1 MAVKKNKPFEEQL
14 KRLEEIVETLDAGD
28 SPIEDLLKHF
38 EEGMELVKELRNYLN
53 KAELKVIEITKKL
66 EKDLVVEEDSGETE

>member
-14 KRLEEIVETLDAGD
+14 KRLEEIVNTLDAGD
-28 SPIEDLLKHF
+28 EPIDELLKQF

-53 KAELKVIEITKKL
+53 NAELKVIEITKKL
-66 EKDLVVEEDSGETE
+66 EKELPVNDGN

>member
-14 KRLEEIVETLDAGD
+14 KRLEEIVDTLDAGD
-28 SPIEDLLKHF
+28 APIDELLKQF

-66 EKDLVVEEDSGETE
+66 EKEIDFEGND

>member
-14 KRLEEIVETLDAGD
+14 KRLEDIVDILDAGD
-28 SPIEDLLKHF
+28 ATIDELLKLF

-66 EKDLVVEEDSGETE
+66 EKEIAVEDESVEKE

>member
-14 KRLEEIVETLDAGD
+14 KRLEEIVNILDAGD
-28 SPIEDLLKHF
+28 APIEELLKQF

-66 EKDLVVEEDSGETE
+66 EKEIETEDNN